1 MIDKAS
7 ERWTVCFA
15 AILFALS
22 SAVASAATFHI
33 DISPAP
39 RTALN
44 LNGVNLYNGDHAVGL
59 SEANAIVPG
68 GSGSGTGNETGPG
81 ITYDDVS
88 QELNLNFDYSGL
100 FGTNPAVRFQG
111 ISAVNFPGTN
121 LFNDTV
127 KILGPHDAGF
137 QESSVSGVVIVLSN
151 DQEG

>member
-39 RTALN
+39 GTALN
-44 LNGVNLYNGDHAVGL
+44 LSGVNLYNGDHAVGL

-68 GSGSGTGNETGPG
+68 GSGTGNETGPG

-88 QELNLNFDYSGL
+88 QELTLNFDYSGL
-100 FGTNPAVRFQG
+100 FGINPAVRFQG
-111 ISAVNFPGTN
+111 ISAVNFPDTN
-121 LFNDTV
+121 LFDDTV
-127 KILGPHDAGF
+127 KILVPHDAGS
-137 QESSVSGVVIVLSN
+137 QEGSVSGVVIVLSN

>member
-39 RTALN
+39 GTALN
-44 LNGVNLYNGDHAVGL
+44 LSGVNLYNGDHAVGL

-68 GSGSGTGNETGPG
+68 GSGTGNETGPG

-88 QELNLNFDYSGL
+88 QELNLNFDCSGL
-100 FGTNPAVRFQG
+100 FGINPAVRFQRHQCRQFSRYEFVRRYG
-111 ISAVNFPGTN
+111 KDPGASRRG
-121 LFNDTV
+121 LPGKLRLRRRHRF
-127 KILGPHDAGF
+127 
-137 QESSVSGVVIVLSN
+137 E
-151 DQEG
+151 

>member
-1 MIDKAS
+1 MLDKAS

-39 RTALN
+39 GTALN

-68 GSGSGTGNETGPG
+68 GSGTGNETGPG

-100 FGTNPAVRFQG
+100 FGINSAVRFQG
-111 ISAVNFPGTN
+111 ISAVNFPDTN
-121 LFNDTV
+121 LFDDTV
-127 KILGPHDAGF
+127 KILGPHDTGF
-137 QESSVSGVVIVLSN
+137 QERSVSGVVIVLSN